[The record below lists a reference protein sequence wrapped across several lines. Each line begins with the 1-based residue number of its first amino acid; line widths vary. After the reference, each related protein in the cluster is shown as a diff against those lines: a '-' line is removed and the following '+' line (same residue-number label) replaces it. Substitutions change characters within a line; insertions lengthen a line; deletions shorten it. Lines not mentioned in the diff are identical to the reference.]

1 MAISTNLI
9 KSFQLS
15 ALTTALA
22 LAGCGGG
29 GGNDTLPPPVKTG
42 TVSVTNPSTG
52 TDSTTT
58 TNLASVKKVQ
68 LVSTSSDFYMN
79 VGDSVELTVYALNSN
94 NIGVASV
101 PVSVQITDPSVT
113 GVFSGISPNLVT
125 DDTGKAVIKL
135 DIKSLTNDQKN
146 YLKQNGLVVT
156 TTVGKVSTSKT
167 LKGTDVSTTT
177 PTPTVTV
184 TNLLLISDSQNITLV
199 KGTKI
204 NVTAL
209 AVDKDNNIIPN
220 TTIDFNIGNSVLSGI
235 FANSNLSVLTNDRGE
250 ANLELELK
258 SLSNEQIS
266 YLLNTGLTINSTAR
280 TGSVA
285 SNTIN
290 LKGVEQGSTT
300 TKLDVQKVNL
310 TTPKPNFNVQV
321 GEKFTVTASVLNSSN
336 TGLGGVPVQFKL
348 DDPSA
353 TGVYAVSDTSNVV
366 TNASGEA
373 TIELEVKSEAAKA
386 KLLSQ
391 GINIT
396 ATAKNTTGT
405 TPVPVTG
412 SVKLYGVDPTVDSNI
427 AKVAR
432 VGLSTT
438 AANNTFDL
446 TVGNTFTVTA
456 NVVDSGQGALAN
468 VPVTFTL
475 PGLDQ
480 TGIANLSGSTVKT
493 DSEGKATIN
502 LSISSLNAT
511 QRDYLLKNGLQINAS
526 VPNGTPVSPLKLNTK
541 QVSSETDI
549 NSISVIADSDNILMA
564 AGSTVKITAMALDK
578 NFGGLANQ
586 TLTVTIPNPS
596 ATGVF
601 NITGSTIT
609 TDSKGEATLTLQVK
623 STLTAAQKQALANG
637 LIVNVTSANG
647 KTGQIKLT
655 AKSVNDVVANSVTLT
670 SNVNNIPLTV
680 GSQFTV
686 TATVNDAQNGV
697 IANAPVTFSLPS
709 LASYGVASLSASTI
723 STNAQGQAI
732 ITLQVQSLTDAQ
744 KQALLSG
751 FTINA
756 TSNGKQATPLTL
768 KGVDPITRFDVKAV
782 KVTSPVTKFN
792 VQIGERF
799 TVTASVLN
807 GNNTGIG
814 GTPVQF
820 TLDDP
825 ALTGIYS
832 VSDTSNIIT
841 NAKGEASIEL
851 EVKSEAA
858 KQLLLTKGVTI
869 KATAKNTQGTT
880 AIDVTGATTVLGVD
894 PTVSNNVAKV
904 SKALLVSSVNPF
916 ELAVGNKISVTAVIA
931 DASNGKLDGVPVSF
945 VLPALD
951 QTGIANLSGST
962 VTTNSNGEAVINLE
976 IKSLTAT
983 QRSYLATNGLV
994 VKATVPNGTTI
1005 APLKISAKDVA
1016 TPATV
1021 ETVSV
1026 TADSN
1031 NIIMAAGSHVKVTAV
1046 ALDKNFGGLK
1056 GQVLTVNIPNP
1067 SLTGVYN
1074 LSGST
1079 ITTDE
1084 KGEAVID
1091 LEVKSPL
1098 TEAQKQA
1105 LTSGLNITVTSQNGK
1120 RGDIKLAAKAV
1131 NEVSVSSVTLTGDN
1145 IPLIIGSQVK
1155 VKATVLD
1162 AQRGVIKN
1170 APVTFNLPD
1179 FATTGVASLSSSTVL
1194 TDDKGEAII
1203 VLEVKSLTDAQKQAL
1218 LNGFTI
1224 NATSNGKA
1232 APALTLK
1239 GVDTSIQ
1246 RFDIKAVKVNSP
1258 ISKFNVKTGE
1268 RFTVTASVLNGN
1280 NTGIGGAPVQFKLE
1294 DPSVTGVYAVS
1305 DTSNII
1311 TNASGE
1317 ATIELEVK
1325 SEAAKARLLSQGVKI
1340 TATAKNTMGATATNV
1355 AGSLSVLGIDPT
1367 VSANVAKAS
1376 KASLVSTIN
1385 PFDLTVGTTFSVS
1398 AAVTDSNGGKLS
1410 DVPVSFV
1417 LPDLESSGIANL
1429 SGSTVNTDSNGQAT
1443 INLKIISL
1451 SAAQRAYLLNSG
1463 FVVKA
1468 NVANVASITPLKIAA
1483 KNTVVVDNT
1492 IESIALTA
1500 DNNNNIIM
1508 AAGSKVKI
1516 TAVALN
1522 KSFGAIAGQQLNV
1535 TIPNPVKTGVYNLSG
1550 STITTDAKG
1559 EAVIELEVKSTL
1571 TTAQKNELLKGLDV
1585 TVTAANG
1592 KQNVINLVAKAANE
1606 VSVSSVDLTL
1616 FDAAGNPIPP
1626 SMSLTLGEQVQVR
1639 ATVLDD
1645 QKGVIKNAP
1654 VTFYLPT
1661 FSASGVASLS
1671 PSTVLTDDKG
1681 EATITLQIK
1690 SLTDAQKKL
1699 LLAGYIIN
1707 AASNGKTAPAL
1718 TLKGV
1723 DTTSKLDVNK
1733 VNLTK
1738 SFNNFSYKVGE
1749 RFTVTASALNTANTG
1764 VGGAPV
1770 QFTLQDPSITGVYA
1784 VSDTSNVITN
1794 ASGEAILELEVKDPA
1809 KARAWGK
1816 GVNITASSINTVSG
1830 VAKVVTSPVL
1840 TVQGMEPVTNV
1851 NIAKVAQA
1859 NLTTSAV
1866 NNTFDLTV
1874 GNTFTLTANVSDA
1887 NNGKLAGVP
1896 VTFNLPGL
1904 EQTGIANL
1912 SGSTVTSDA
1921 TGKAT
1926 ISLEITSLSATQREY
1941 LLKNGF
1947 TVNATVPNGTAITP
1961 LKLNAKQV
1969 VAPDTLVNS
1978 VSVIADSNNI
1988 LMAAGSKVQLNA
2000 IALDKTFG
2008 GLANQ
2013 TLNISLPNPA
2023 TTGIYNLGNSTVTT
2037 DAKGEAIIDVGIKA
2051 ALTAAQRAALQSGI
2065 TVTVTSAN
2073 GKQGIVTLFGKA
2085 VNEAAVSSVDLS
2097 ANVTAIAL
2105 TVGSQFKVTA
2115 TVLDAQKGVVS
2126 NAPVTF
2132 NLPSRAASGVASLSP
2147 STVVTD
2153 SQGRAVITLEVE
2165 SLTDAQ
2171 KQALL
2176 NGFTVNATSNGKAAP
2191 ALTLKGVDTSI
2202 QRFDIK
2208 AVKVNSPISKFNVK
2222 TGERF
2227 TVTASVLNGN
2237 NTGIGGA
2244 PVQFKL
2250 EDPSVTGVYAVS
2262 DTSNIITNA
2271 SGEATIELE
2280 VKSEAAKA
2288 RLLSQ
2293 GISITAI
2300 AKNTMGTTPVDVS
2313 GSIKVLGVDPTVSA
2327 NTTKVAQA
2335 TLSSTTPSNSF
2346 DLTVGNSFSV
2356 TANIAD
2362 ATQGALSGVPVTF
2375 SLPGL
2380 EQTGVANLSG
2390 STVTTDAQG
2399 KATINLEIAS
2409 LTLDQRN
2416 YLLANGLVVNATVPN
2431 GTKIN
2436 PLKLTAKQ
2444 VTSVDTLV
2452 KSVSMTADSDSI
2464 LMAAGSKVKVT
2475 AVALDKNFGG
2485 IANTNLTF
2493 SLPDPATTGLYN
2505 ITGSTVKTDAKG
2517 ESVIELEIKSTLTE
2531 AQKAALLS
2539 GIKIQAVSANGAIG
2553 QATVIGKQ
2561 VNEAL
2566 VSKLTL
2572 ASNVSAIALTTGTQ
2586 FTITATALDGQNGA
2600 LANVPVTFNL
2610 PSVTQYGVVSLSPS
2624 TITTNA
2630 QGQATI
2636 TLQVQSL
2643 TDAQKQ
2649 ALLNGFTIN
2658 ATSNG
2663 KAAPALTL
2671 KGVDTSVKRL
2681 DVKSVKLTSPVNPFN
2696 IKIGERFTVTA
2707 SVLNGN
2713 NTGIGGAPVEFNLLT
2728 NPSVSGVYAVSDTSN
2743 ITTNASGEA
2752 TIELEVKSTAAKDY
2766 LIQNGISIQAVS
2778 KNTMNTT
2785 PTDVK
2790 GNITLK
2796 GIDPSA
2802 VPVEANIAL
2811 VKQGA
2816 LSSSLSNNIFDLT
2829 VGTTFDIT
2837 ATVADANQGPLSKV
2851 PVTFSLPGL
2860 ESTGIANLSG
2870 STVTTDTQ
2878 GKAVIKLRIDALSA
2892 GQRNYLL
2899 TNGLVVNATVPNGTK
2914 INPIKLSARDAGI
2927 DSVVTS
2933 IAVTADR
2940 DDILMMAGSK
2950 VHVTASAL
2958 NGNFGGV
2965 PASDLTFSIPDP
2977 ALTNVF
2983 NITGTTV
2990 KTDEKGEASIDLE
3003 VKNLL
3008 TASQKAYLQNGL
3020 KVKVTAPSGATGEI
3034 TLKAKAVNEVSID
3047 KVVLENFPNTP
3058 VVLSQGNEF
3067 IVMAHTVDA
3076 QNGAVTNAPVTFNLP
3091 DPTTTGI
3098 VSLSPSTVLTSEV
3111 AAPVEPMIGERAVII
3126 PKGTAYIRLRV
3137 IDPAKAEKL
3146 IASGYMV
3153 KAASNGNVTQ
3163 TLNVPLTKTPSQ
3175 PTVNDIAKVNLVTDV
3190 NTLTTNNGDT
3200 INVTAQVRDAK
3211 NFSLANMPVSFTL
3224 LDAAAA
3230 TGITN
3235 TTPLQATTN
3244 ANGEAV
3250 LTLKVG
3256 ALTPDQKY
3264 YLQTSGLSFKA
3275 SAGAITSSTVTLR
3288 TQEAITANSVN
3299 SLLLTSDSAIQLA
3312 IGSKVKV
3319 TALAIDKNGA
3329 VVPNAQVSFKVPT
3342 DSGLVNNTGAVVN
3355 TNANGEATI
3364 EVEIKDLAKATT
3376 ALQNGLVV
3384 TAQSGVSVGTTTVR
3398 GATSNANTQAYKLFV
3413 SPSKTILRTA
3423 TDTSTLGIKVTD
3435 TNGGIKAGVPV
3446 QLQILEG
3453 INKGITFNKASNL
3466 VTDANG
3472 FVQVD
3477 LVQSDIGLVSKL
3489 DHSAKV
3495 RVIVNDGVYQQTEQT
3510 IDFTVTG
3517 TSIKDGFIS
3526 KSVITDSL
3534 TDTITVSGVAVDG
3547 NGRPIANQSIQLLKD
3562 GAALTVPMVNTDSN
3576 GKFTFTVNSQQLGAA
3591 TDSTFDLQAR
3601 ITNANATLTSQPF
3614 SLGTLTKVTATNLSL
3629 KVSQNNQTAINNEI
3643 KVETPTTVTVDLPS
3657 TVADGTIIYLTT
3669 NKGTLGTN
3677 GETRVLVAAQNGQ
3690 AVFNNIQS
3698 KSPGVATLTV
3708 EYNGAKQLEQ
3718 DITYITDKVAK
3729 LLVQVTNTT
3738 VSVNGETKI
3747 IASVRD
3753 INDAPVKNALVEFS
3767 TVEDASGGKLS
3778 SGTALT
3784 DASGNAVVSYFA
3796 GKNATPVNGVKI
3808 STAVKSVKLGNSYLP
3823 VTGVQP
3829 QTTTFTVQNFSAWI
3843 GFAFADKVAPTT
3855 DNIYYIRAG
3864 SIFINNSIGQPAV
3877 NQEVSISVVPK
3888 TYGVGMWKFIP
3899 KVAGIPAVTDK
3910 DGVVTVPAVPE
3921 VPAKWIRQSFMGG
3934 STINGFFS
3942 CLSEDFNGNATLDRS
3957 EDLNGNGQLDAGED
3971 LNNNGKIDFAIAEDY
3986 NGDGLLTPINPITV
4000 LAPNGTQILSTQTVK
4015 TDATG
4020 KLDFSIRYAKEYAQW
4035 LTATVRVTTKV
4046 DGSEFSQER
4055 DISLPV
4061 LDDDVITEDNKGIR
4075 PNTLSPFGTLVSSTM
4090 LPYCSFSANN

>member
-156 TTVGKVSTSKT
+156 TTVGTVSTSKT
-167 LKGTDVSTTT
+167 LKGTDVNTTT

-184 TNLLLISDSQNITLV
+184 SNLLLISDSQNIALV
-199 KGTKI
+199 KGTKV

-310 TTPKPNFNVQV
+310 TTPKPKFNVQV
-321 GEKFTVTASVLNSSN
+321 GEKFTVTASVLNSLN

-348 DDPSA
+348 DDPSM

-405 TPVPVTG
+405 SPVDVTN
-412 SVKLYGVDPTVDSNI
+412 KLNILGKDPAFNENI
-427 AKVAR
+427 TKVSK
-432 VGLSTT
+432 VGLSSNLT
-438 AANNTFDL
+438 NNEFDL

-456 NVVDSGQGALAN
+456 NVLDASQGALAN

-480 TGIANLSGSTVKT
+480 TGIANLSGSTVTT
-493 DSEGKATIN
+493 DAQGKATIN
-502 LSISSLNAT
+502 LSLTSLNAT
-511 QRDYLLKNGLQINAS
+511 QRSYLMSNGLTVNAS
-526 VPNGTPVSPLKLNTK
+526 VANGTSVAPIKLSAKQSSTLPVTVES
-541 QVSSETDI
+541 VS
-549 NSISVIADSDNILMA
+549 VVADSDNILMT
-564 AGSTVKITAMALDK
+564 AGSTVKVTAIALDK

-586 TLTVTIPNPS
+586 TLMVKIPDPS
-596 ATGVF
+596 ATGVY
-601 NITGSTIT
+601 NITGSKIT

-623 STLTAAQKQALANG
+623 STLTTAQKQALANG

-655 AKSVNDVVANSVTLT
+655 AKAVNDVVANSVTLT

-709 LASYGVASLSASTI
+709 LASYGVASLSASTV

-744 KQALLSG
+744 KQALLGG

-820 TLDDP
+820 NLDDP

-983 QRSYLATNGLV
+983 QRSYLASNGLV

-1031 NIIMAAGSHVKVTAV
+1031 NIIMAAGSKVKVTAV

-1218 LNGFTI
+1218 LNGFT
-1224 NATSNGKA
+1224 
-1232 APALTLK
+1232 
-1239 GVDTSIQ
+1239 V
-1246 RFDIKAVKVNSP
+1246 
-1258 ISKFNVKTGE
+1258 
-1268 RFTVTASVLNGN
+1268 
-1280 NTGIGGAPVQFKLE
+1280 
-1294 DPSVTGVYAVS
+1294 
-1305 DTSNII
+1305 
-1311 TNASGE
+1311 
-1317 ATIELEVK
+1317 
-1325 SEAAKARLLSQGVKI
+1325 
-1340 TATAKNTMGATATNV
+1340 
-1355 AGSLSVLGIDPT
+1355 
-1367 VSANVAKAS
+1367 
-1376 KASLVSTIN
+1376 
-1385 PFDLTVGTTFSVS
+1385 
-1398 AAVTDSNGGKLS
+1398 
-1410 DVPVSFV
+1410 
-1417 LPDLESSGIANL
+1417 
-1429 SGSTVNTDSNGQAT
+1429 
-1443 INLKIISL
+1443 
-1451 SAAQRAYLLNSG
+1451 
-1463 FVVKA
+1463 
-1468 NVANVASITPLKIAA
+1468 
-1483 KNTVVVDNT
+1483 
-1492 IESIALTA
+1492 
-1500 DNNNNIIM
+1500 
-1508 AAGSKVKI
+1508 
-1516 TAVALN
+1516 
-1522 KSFGAIAGQQLNV
+1522 
-1535 TIPNPVKTGVYNLSG
+1535 
-1550 STITTDAKG
+1550 
-1559 EAVIELEVKSTL
+1559 
-1571 TTAQKNELLKGLDV
+1571 
-1585 TVTAANG
+1585 
-1592 KQNVINLVAKAANE
+1592 
-1606 VSVSSVDLTL
+1606 
-1616 FDAAGNPIPP
+1616 
-1626 SMSLTLGEQVQVR
+1626 
-1639 ATVLDD
+1639 
-1645 QKGVIKNAP
+1645 
-1654 VTFYLPT
+1654 
-1661 FSASGVASLS
+1661 
-1671 PSTVLTDDKG
+1671 
-1681 EATITLQIK
+1681 
-1690 SLTDAQKKL
+1690 
-1699 LLAGYIIN
+1699 
-1707 AASNGKTAPAL
+1707 
-1718 TLKGV
+1718 
-1723 DTTSKLDVNK
+1723 
-1733 VNLTK
+1733 
-1738 SFNNFSYKVGE
+1738 
-1749 RFTVTASALNTANTG
+1749 
-1764 VGGAPV
+1764 
-1770 QFTLQDPSITGVYA
+1770 
-1784 VSDTSNVITN
+1784 
-1794 ASGEAILELEVKDPA
+1794 
-1809 KARAWGK
+1809 
-1816 GVNITASSINTVSG
+1816 
-1830 VAKVVTSPVL
+1830 
-1840 TVQGMEPVTNV
+1840 
-1851 NIAKVAQA
+1851 
-1859 NLTTSAV
+1859 
-1866 NNTFDLTV
+1866 
-1874 GNTFTLTANVSDA
+1874 
-1887 NNGKLAGVP
+1887 
-1896 VTFNLPGL
+1896 
-1904 EQTGIANL
+1904 
-1912 SGSTVTSDA
+1912 
-1921 TGKAT
+1921 
-1926 ISLEITSLSATQREY
+1926 
-1941 LLKNGF
+1941 
-1947 TVNATVPNGTAITP
+1947 
-1961 LKLNAKQV
+1961 
-1969 VAPDTLVNS
+1969 
-1978 VSVIADSNNI
+1978 
-1988 LMAAGSKVQLNA
+1988 
-2000 IALDKTFG
+2000 
-2008 GLANQ
+2008 
-2013 TLNISLPNPA
+2013 
-2023 TTGIYNLGNSTVTT
+2023 
-2037 DAKGEAIIDVGIKA
+2037 
-2051 ALTAAQRAALQSGI
+2051 
-2065 TVTVTSAN
+2065 
-2073 GKQGIVTLFGKA
+2073 
-2085 VNEAAVSSVDLS
+2085 
-2097 ANVTAIAL
+2097 
-2105 TVGSQFKVTA
+2105 
-2115 TVLDAQKGVVS
+2115 
-2126 NAPVTF
+2126 
-2132 NLPSRAASGVASLSP
+2132 
-2147 STVVTD
+2147 
-2153 SQGRAVITLEVE
+2153 
-2165 SLTDAQ
+2165 
-2171 KQALL
+2171 
-2176 NGFTVNATSNGKAAP
+2176 
-2191 ALTLKGVDTSI
+2191 
-2202 QRFDIK
+2202 
-2208 AVKVNSPISKFNVK
+2208 
-2222 TGERF
+2222 
-2227 TVTASVLNGN
+2227 
-2237 NTGIGGA
+2237 
-2244 PVQFKL
+2244 
-2250 EDPSVTGVYAVS
+2250 
-2262 DTSNIITNA
+2262 
-2271 SGEATIELE
+2271 
-2280 VKSEAAKA
+2280 
-2288 RLLSQ
+2288 
-2293 GISITAI
+2293 
-2300 AKNTMGTTPVDVS
+2300 
-2313 GSIKVLGVDPTVSA
+2313 
-2327 NTTKVAQA
+2327 
-2335 TLSSTTPSNSF
+2335 
-2346 DLTVGNSFSV
+2346 
-2356 TANIAD
+2356 
-2362 ATQGALSGVPVTF
+2362 
-2375 SLPGL
+2375 
-2380 EQTGVANLSG
+2380 
-2390 STVTTDAQG
+2390 
-2399 KATINLEIAS
+2399 
-2409 LTLDQRN
+2409 
-2416 YLLANGLVVNATVPN
+2416 
-2431 GTKIN
+2431 
-2436 PLKLTAKQ
+2436 
-2444 VTSVDTLV
+2444 
-2452 KSVSMTADSDSI
+2452 
-2464 LMAAGSKVKVT
+2464 
-2475 AVALDKNFGG
+2475 
-2485 IANTNLTF
+2485 
-2493 SLPDPATTGLYN
+2493 
-2505 ITGSTVKTDAKG
+2505 
-2517 ESVIELEIKSTLTE
+2517 
-2531 AQKAALLS
+2531 
-2539 GIKIQAVSANGAIG
+2539 
-2553 QATVIGKQ
+2553 
-2561 VNEAL
+2561 
-2566 VSKLTL
+2566 
-2572 ASNVSAIALTTGTQ
+2572 
-2586 FTITATALDGQNGA
+2586 
-2600 LANVPVTFNL
+2600 
-2610 PSVTQYGVVSLSPS
+2610 
-2624 TITTNA
+2624 
-2630 QGQATI
+2630 
-2636 TLQVQSL
+2636 
-2643 TDAQKQ
+2643 
-2649 ALLNGFTIN
+2649 N

-2785 PTDVK
+2785 PADVT
-2790 GNITLK
+2790 GNTTLK

-2816 LSSSLSNNIFDLT
+2816 LSTSLSNNIFDLT

-2878 GKAVIKLRIDALSA
+2878 GKAVIKLRIDSLSKT
-2892 GQRNYLL
+2892 QRNYLL
-2899 TNGLVVNATVPNGTK
+2899 TNGLVVNATVPNGTQ
-2914 INPIKLSARDAGI
+2914 INPIKLTARDAGI
-2927 DSVVTS
+2927 DSVITS

-2965 PASDLTFSIPDP
+2965 AASDLTFSIPDP

-3020 KVKVTAPSGATGEI
+3020 KVKVTAPSGAVGEI

-3153 KAASNGNVTQ
+3153 KAVSNGNVTQ
-3163 TLNVPLTKTPSQ
+3163 TLNVPLTKTASQ

-3275 SAGAITSSTVTLR
+3275 TAGAITSSTVTLR

-3299 SLLLTSDSAIQLA
+3299 TLLLTSDSAIQLA
-3312 IGSKVKV
+3312 LGSKVKV

-3398 GATSNANTQAYKLFV
+3398 SATSNANTEAYKLFV
-3413 SPSKTILRTA
+3413 SPSKTTLRTA
-3423 TDTSTLGIKVTD
+3423 TDTATLGIKVTD
-3435 TNGGIKAGVPV
+3435 TKGGIKAGIPV
-3446 QLQILEG
+3446 QIQIAEG
-3453 INKGITFNKASNL
+3453 LDKGITFDKSSNL

-3472 FVQVD
+3472 YVQVN
-3477 LVQSDIGLVSKL
+3477 VIQSDIGLISKL
-3489 DHSAKV
+3489 DHTAKV
-3495 RVIVNDGVYQQTEQT
+3495 KVIVNDGVYQQVEQT

-3517 TSIKDGFIS
+3517 THIKDTFIS
-3526 KSVITDSL
+3526 KSVITDSAS
-3534 TDTITVSGVAVDG
+3534 DTVIVSGVAVDG
-3547 NGRPIANQSIQLLKD
+3547 NDKPIANQSIQLLND
-3562 GAALTVPMVNTDSN
+3562 GTALAVTPVATDTN
-3576 GKFTFTVNSQQLGAA
+3576 GKFTFTLNGSQLPTA
-3591 TDSTFDLQAR
+3591 TTNFNLQAR
-3601 ITNANATLTSQPF
+3601 IIDANNPNLVSQPYN
-3614 SLGTLTKVTATNLSL
+3614 LGSLTKVSETNLSL
-3629 KVSQNNQTAINNEI
+3629 
-3643 KVETPTTVTVDLPS
+3643 TVTQNGIVGDEVKVDTPATIIIDLPN
-3657 TVADGTIIYLTT
+3657 TVANDTTIYLTT
-3669 NKGTLGTN
+3669 NKGTLGSN
-3677 GETRVLVAAQNGQ
+3677 NESRVSTTAQGGK
-3690 AVFNNIQS
+3690 AIFNNLSSI
-3698 KSPGVATLTV
+3698 SPGVATLTV
-3708 EYNGAKQLEQ
+3708 EYNGAKQLEKN
-3718 DITYITDKVAK
+3718 ITFITDKVTK
-3729 LLVQVTNTT
+3729 VLTQVINTT
-3738 VSVNGETKI
+3738 VSTNGETKI
-3747 IASVRD
+3747 IATVRD
-3753 INDAPVKNALVEFS
+3753 DKDAPVKNAIVDFTLLQ
-3767 TVEDASGGKLS
+3767 DASSGKLS
-3778 SGTALT
+3778 TGTAIT
-3784 DASGNAVVSYFA
+3784 DEAGNAIISYFA
-3796 GKNATPVNGVKI
+3796 GSTPTPVNGVKVQARVQYFKLNNQLLPI
-3808 STAVKSVKLGNSYLP
+3808 STTPTY
-3823 VTGVQP
+3823 QP
-3829 QTTTFTVQNFSAWI
+3829 QDVSFTVQNFSAWI
-3843 GFAFADKVAPTT
+3843 GFAFADKVAPTA

-3877 NQEVSISVVPK
+3877 NQEVSISIVPK
-3888 TYGVGMWKFIP
+3888 TYGVGLWKFIA
-3899 KVAGIPAVTDK
+3899 KVP
-3910 DGVVTVPAVPE
+3910 GVAAIPE
-3921 VPAKWIRQSFMGG
+3921 VKDPTTGAITTVGKDAIPEQPAKWITQSFMNG
-3934 STINGFFS
+3934 SPLSGTFN
-3942 CLSEDFNGNATLDRS
+3942 CLSEDFNRNATLDTS
-3957 EDLNGNGQLDAGED
+3957 
-3971 LNNNGKIDFAIAEDY
+3971 EDY
-3986 NGDGLLTPINPITV
+3986 NGDGMLTPLNPITV

-4020 KLDFSIRYAKEYAQW
+4020 KLDFSIRYGKEYAQW

-4055 DISLPV
+4055 DIYLPV

-4075 PNTLSPFGTLVSSTM
+4075 PNTISPFGTLVSSTM
-4090 LPYCSFSANN
+4090 LPYCSFSPSN

>member
-135 DIKSLTNDQKN
+135 HIKSLTNDQKN

-156 TTVGKVSTSKT
+156 TTVGTVSTSKT
-167 LKGTDVSTTT
+167 LKGTDVNTTT

-184 TNLLLISDSQNITLV
+184 SNLLLISDSQNIALV
-199 KGTKI
+199 KGTKV

-258 SLSNEQIS
+258 SLSDEQIS

-310 TTPKPNFNVQV
+310 TTPKTNFDVKV

-564 AGSTVKITAMALDK
+564 AGSTVKVTAMALDK

-586 TLTVTIPNPS
+586 TLTVKIPDPS
-596 ATGVF
+596 ATGVY

-623 STLTAAQKQALANG
+623 STLTAAQKQALTNG
-637 LIVNVTSANG
+637 LTVNVTSANG

-655 AKSVNDVVANSVTLT
+655 AKAVNDVVANSVTLT

-709 LASYGVASLSASTI
+709 LASYGVASLSASTV

-756 TSNGKQATPLTL
+756 TSNGKPATPLTL

-880 AIDVTGATTVLGVD
+880 AVDVTGATTVLGVD

-1098 TEAQKQA
+1098 TDAQKQA

-1218 LNGFTI
+1218 LNGFT
-1224 NATSNGKA
+1224 
-1232 APALTLK
+1232 
-1239 GVDTSIQ
+1239 V
-1246 RFDIKAVKVNSP
+1246 
-1258 ISKFNVKTGE
+1258 
-1268 RFTVTASVLNGN
+1268 
-1280 NTGIGGAPVQFKLE
+1280 
-1294 DPSVTGVYAVS
+1294 
-1305 DTSNII
+1305 
-1311 TNASGE
+1311 
-1317 ATIELEVK
+1317 
-1325 SEAAKARLLSQGVKI
+1325 
-1340 TATAKNTMGATATNV
+1340 
-1355 AGSLSVLGIDPT
+1355 
-1367 VSANVAKAS
+1367 
-1376 KASLVSTIN
+1376 
-1385 PFDLTVGTTFSVS
+1385 
-1398 AAVTDSNGGKLS
+1398 
-1410 DVPVSFV
+1410 
-1417 LPDLESSGIANL
+1417 
-1429 SGSTVNTDSNGQAT
+1429 
-1443 INLKIISL
+1443 
-1451 SAAQRAYLLNSG
+1451 
-1463 FVVKA
+1463 
-1468 NVANVASITPLKIAA
+1468 
-1483 KNTVVVDNT
+1483 
-1492 IESIALTA
+1492 
-1500 DNNNNIIM
+1500 
-1508 AAGSKVKI
+1508 
-1516 TAVALN
+1516 
-1522 KSFGAIAGQQLNV
+1522 
-1535 TIPNPVKTGVYNLSG
+1535 
-1550 STITTDAKG
+1550 
-1559 EAVIELEVKSTL
+1559 
-1571 TTAQKNELLKGLDV
+1571 
-1585 TVTAANG
+1585 
-1592 KQNVINLVAKAANE
+1592 
-1606 VSVSSVDLTL
+1606 
-1616 FDAAGNPIPP
+1616 
-1626 SMSLTLGEQVQVR
+1626 
-1639 ATVLDD
+1639 
-1645 QKGVIKNAP
+1645 
-1654 VTFYLPT
+1654 
-1661 FSASGVASLS
+1661 
-1671 PSTVLTDDKG
+1671 
-1681 EATITLQIK
+1681 
-1690 SLTDAQKKL
+1690 
-1699 LLAGYIIN
+1699 
-1707 AASNGKTAPAL
+1707 
-1718 TLKGV
+1718 
-1723 DTTSKLDVNK
+1723 
-1733 VNLTK
+1733 
-1738 SFNNFSYKVGE
+1738 
-1749 RFTVTASALNTANTG
+1749 
-1764 VGGAPV
+1764 
-1770 QFTLQDPSITGVYA
+1770 
-1784 VSDTSNVITN
+1784 
-1794 ASGEAILELEVKDPA
+1794 
-1809 KARAWGK
+1809 
-1816 GVNITASSINTVSG
+1816 
-1830 VAKVVTSPVL
+1830 
-1840 TVQGMEPVTNV
+1840 
-1851 NIAKVAQA
+1851 
-1859 NLTTSAV
+1859 
-1866 NNTFDLTV
+1866 
-1874 GNTFTLTANVSDA
+1874 
-1887 NNGKLAGVP
+1887 
-1896 VTFNLPGL
+1896 
-1904 EQTGIANL
+1904 
-1912 SGSTVTSDA
+1912 
-1921 TGKAT
+1921 
-1926 ISLEITSLSATQREY
+1926 
-1941 LLKNGF
+1941 
-1947 TVNATVPNGTAITP
+1947 
-1961 LKLNAKQV
+1961 
-1969 VAPDTLVNS
+1969 
-1978 VSVIADSNNI
+1978 
-1988 LMAAGSKVQLNA
+1988 
-2000 IALDKTFG
+2000 
-2008 GLANQ
+2008 
-2013 TLNISLPNPA
+2013 
-2023 TTGIYNLGNSTVTT
+2023 
-2037 DAKGEAIIDVGIKA
+2037 
-2051 ALTAAQRAALQSGI
+2051 
-2065 TVTVTSAN
+2065 
-2073 GKQGIVTLFGKA
+2073 
-2085 VNEAAVSSVDLS
+2085 
-2097 ANVTAIAL
+2097 
-2105 TVGSQFKVTA
+2105 
-2115 TVLDAQKGVVS
+2115 
-2126 NAPVTF
+2126 
-2132 NLPSRAASGVASLSP
+2132 
-2147 STVVTD
+2147 
-2153 SQGRAVITLEVE
+2153 
-2165 SLTDAQ
+2165 
-2171 KQALL
+2171 
-2176 NGFTVNATSNGKAAP
+2176 
-2191 ALTLKGVDTSI
+2191 
-2202 QRFDIK
+2202 
-2208 AVKVNSPISKFNVK
+2208 
-2222 TGERF
+2222 
-2227 TVTASVLNGN
+2227 
-2237 NTGIGGA
+2237 
-2244 PVQFKL
+2244 
-2250 EDPSVTGVYAVS
+2250 
-2262 DTSNIITNA
+2262 
-2271 SGEATIELE
+2271 
-2280 VKSEAAKA
+2280 
-2288 RLLSQ
+2288 
-2293 GISITAI
+2293 
-2300 AKNTMGTTPVDVS
+2300 
-2313 GSIKVLGVDPTVSA
+2313 
-2327 NTTKVAQA
+2327 
-2335 TLSSTTPSNSF
+2335 
-2346 DLTVGNSFSV
+2346 
-2356 TANIAD
+2356 
-2362 ATQGALSGVPVTF
+2362 
-2375 SLPGL
+2375 
-2380 EQTGVANLSG
+2380 
-2390 STVTTDAQG
+2390 
-2399 KATINLEIAS
+2399 
-2409 LTLDQRN
+2409 
-2416 YLLANGLVVNATVPN
+2416 
-2431 GTKIN
+2431 
-2436 PLKLTAKQ
+2436 
-2444 VTSVDTLV
+2444 
-2452 KSVSMTADSDSI
+2452 
-2464 LMAAGSKVKVT
+2464 
-2475 AVALDKNFGG
+2475 
-2485 IANTNLTF
+2485 
-2493 SLPDPATTGLYN
+2493 
-2505 ITGSTVKTDAKG
+2505 
-2517 ESVIELEIKSTLTE
+2517 
-2531 AQKAALLS
+2531 
-2539 GIKIQAVSANGAIG
+2539 
-2553 QATVIGKQ
+2553 
-2561 VNEAL
+2561 
-2566 VSKLTL
+2566 
-2572 ASNVSAIALTTGTQ
+2572 
-2586 FTITATALDGQNGA
+2586 
-2600 LANVPVTFNL
+2600 
-2610 PSVTQYGVVSLSPS
+2610 
-2624 TITTNA
+2624 
-2630 QGQATI
+2630 
-2636 TLQVQSL
+2636 
-2643 TDAQKQ
+2643 
-2649 ALLNGFTIN
+2649 N

-2752 TIELEVKSTAAKDY
+2752 TIELEVKSTTAKDY

-2785 PTDVK
+2785 PTDVE

-2796 GIDPSA
+2796 GIDPAA

-2829 VGTTFDIT
+2829 VGATFDIA

-2878 GKAVIKLRIDALSA
+2878 GKAVIKLRIDSLSKT
-2892 GQRNYLL
+2892 QRDYLL
-2899 TNGLVVNATVPNGTK
+2899 TNGLVVNATVPNGTQ
-2914 INPIKLSARDAGI
+2914 INPIKLTARDAGI
-2927 DSVVTS
+2927 DSVITS

-2965 PASDLTFSIPDP
+2965 AASDLTFSIPDP

-3008 TASQKAYLQNGL
+3008 TVSQKAYLQNGL

-3137 IDPAKAEKL
+3137 IDPDKAEKL

-3153 KAASNGNVTQ
+3153 KAVSNGNVTQ
-3163 TLNVPLTKTPSQ
+3163 TLNVPLTKTASQ

-3275 SAGAITSSTVTLR
+3275 TAGAITSSTVTLR

-3299 SLLLTSDSAIQLA
+3299 TLLLTSDSAIQLA
-3312 IGSKVKV
+3312 VGSKVKV
-3319 TALAIDKNGA
+3319 TALAMDKNGA

-3376 ALQNGLVV
+3376 ALQNGVV
-3384 TAQSGVSVGTTTVR
+3384 IYAQSGTSAATTTVR
-3398 GATSNANTQAYKLFV
+3398 GATSNANTEAYKLFV
-3413 SPSKTILRTA
+3413 SPSKTTLRTA
-3423 TDTSTLGIKVTD
+3423 TDTATLGIKVTD
-3435 TNGGIKAGVPV
+3435 TKGGIKAGIPV
-3446 QLQILEG
+3446 QIQIAEG
-3453 INKGITFNKASNL
+3453 LDKGITFDKSSSL

-3472 FVQVD
+3472 YVQVN
-3477 LVQSDIGLVSKL
+3477 VIQSDIGLISKL
-3489 DHSAKV
+3489 DHTAKV
-3495 RVIVNDGVYQQTEQT
+3495 KVIVNDGVYQQVEQT

-3517 TSIKDGFIS
+3517 TNIKNTFIS
-3526 KSVITDSL
+3526 KSVITDSAS
-3534 TDTITVSGVAVDG
+3534 DTVIVSGVAIDG
-3547 NGRPIANQSIQLLKD
+3547 NDKPIANQSIQLLND
-3562 GAALTVPMVNTDSN
+3562 GTALAVTPVTTDTN
-3576 GKFTFTVNSQQLGAA
+3576 GKFTFTLNGSQLPTA
-3591 TDSTFDLQAR
+3591 TTNFNLQAR
-3601 ITNANATLTSQPF
+3601 IIDANNPNLVSRPYN
-3614 SLGTLTKVTATNLSL
+3614 LGSLTKVTESNLSL
-3629 KVSQNNQTAINNEI
+3629 
-3643 KVETPTTVTVDLPS
+3643 TVTQNGIVGDEVKVDTPATITIDLPD
-3657 TVADGTIIYLTT
+3657 TVTNDTIIYLTT
-3669 NKGTLGTN
+3669 NKGGRKIVTKNADGTDN
-3677 GETRVLVAAQNGQ
+3677 IRYESRVESKAQGGK
-3690 AVFNNIQS
+3690 VIFDNIES
-3698 KSPGVATLTV
+3698 ISPGVATLTV
-3708 EYNGAKQLEQ
+3708 EYNGAKQLEKN
-3718 DITYITDKVAK
+3718 ITFITDKVAK
-3729 LLVQVTNTT
+3729 VLTQVINTT
-3738 VSVNGETKI
+3738 VSTNGETKI
-3747 IASVRD
+3747 IATVRD
-3753 INDAPVKNALVEFS
+3753 DKDAPVKNAIVDFTLLQ
-3767 TVEDASGGKLS
+3767 DASSGKLS
-3778 SGTALT
+3778 TGTAIT
-3784 DASGNAVVSYFA
+3784 DDAGNAIISYFS
-3796 GKNATPVNGVKI
+3796 GSTPTPVNGVKVQARVQYIKLNNQLLPI
-3808 STAVKSVKLGNSYLP
+3808 STTPNY
-3823 VTGVQP
+3823 QP
-3829 QTTTFTVQNFSAWI
+3829 QDVSFTVQNLSAWI
-3843 GFAFADKVAPTT
+3843 GFAFADKVAPTA

-3888 TYGVGMWKFIP
+3888 TYGVGMWQFIA
-3899 KVAGIPAVTDK
+3899 KVP
-3910 DGVVTVPAVPE
+3910 GVAAIPE
-3921 VPAKWIRQSFMGG
+3921 VKDPTTGAITTVGKDAIPEQPAKWITQSFMNG
-3934 STINGFFS
+3934 SLWSGTFS
-3942 CLSEDFNGNATLDRS
+3942 CLSEDFNKNATLDS
-3957 EDLNGNGQLDAGED
+3957 G
-3971 LNNNGKIDFAIAEDY
+3971 EDY
-3986 NGDGLLTPINPITV
+3986 NGDGMLTPLNPITV
-4000 LAPNGTQILSTQTVK
+4000 LAPNGTQILSTQIMK
-4015 TDATG
+4015 TDSTG
-4020 KLDFSIRYAKEYAQW
+4020 KLDFSIRYGKEYAEW
-4035 LTATVRVTTKV
+4035 MTATVRVTTKV

-4055 DISLPV
+4055 DINLPV

-4075 PNTLSPFGTLVSSTM
+4075 PNRLSPFGTLVSSTM
-4090 LPYCSFSANN
+4090 LPYCSFLANN

>member
-113 GVFSGISPNLVT
+113 GVYSGISRNLVT

-167 LKGTDVSTTT
+167 LKGTDVNTTT

-184 TNLLLISDSQNITLV
+184 SNLLLISDSQNITLV
-199 KGTKI
+199 KGTKV

-310 TTPKPNFNVQV
+310 TTPKLNFNVQV

-348 DDPSA
+348 DDPST

-412 SVKLYGVDPTVDSNI
+412 SIKLYGVDPTIDSNI

-564 AGSTVKITAMALDK
+564 AGSTVKVTAIALDK

-596 ATGVF
+596 ATGVY

-609 TDSKGEATLTLQVK
+609 TDSKGEAIFNLQIK
-623 STLTAAQKQALANG
+623 SALTAAQKQALANG
-637 LIVNVTSANG
+637 LVVDITAANG
-647 KTGQIKLT
+647 KTGQIKLS
-655 AKSVNDVVANSVTLT
+655 AKAVNDVVVSNVNLT
-670 SNVNNIPLTV
+670 SNVTNIPLSV

-686 TATVNDAQNGV
+686 TANVSDAQNGT
-697 IANAPVTFSLPS
+697 IANSPVTFNLPS
-709 LASYGVASLSASTI
+709 LADYGVTSLSPSTI
-723 STNAQGQAI
+723 ITDDKGQAI
-732 ITLQVQSLTDAQ
+732 ITLQVQSLTDTQRAN
-744 KQALLSG
+744 LLKG

-756 TSNGKQATPLTL
+756 TANGKVAPALTL
-768 KGVDPITRFDVKAV
+768 TGMDTIKRFDVKAV
-782 KVTSPVTKFN
+782 NLSSPISKFN
-792 VQIGERF
+792 IKTGERF
-799 TVTASVLN
+799 TVTASVL
-807 GNNTGIG
+807 GANNTGIG
-814 GTPVQF
+814 GAPVEF
-820 TLDDP
+820 TIDNP
-825 ALTGIYS
+825 SLTGVYA
-832 VSDTSNIIT
+832 VSDTSNVIT
-841 NAKGEASIEL
+841 NVNGEATIEL

-858 KQLLLTKGVTI
+858 KQLLLTDGVTI
-869 KATAKNTQGTT
+869 TAIAKNTLNNPPADISGKKTILGT
-880 AIDVTGATTVLGVD
+880 D
-894 PTVSNNVAKV
+894 PTLSANIAKV

-916 ELAVGNKISVTAVIA
+916 DLTVGNKLSITASIA
-931 DASNGKLDGVPVSF
+931 DANNGKLDGVPVSF
-945 VLPALD
+945 TLPDLD
-951 QTGIANLSGST
+951 KTGIANLSGST
-962 VTTNSNGEAVINLE
+962 IVTNANGEAIINLE
-976 IKSLTAT
+976 IKSLSAD
-983 QRSYLATNGLV
+983 QRNYLLTNGLT
-994 VKATVPNGTTI
+994 VKATVPNGTVI
-1005 APLKISAKDVA
+1005 SPLQLSAKSVT
-1016 TPATV
+1016 TPDNTIDSI
-1021 ETVSV
+1021 SV

-1031 NIIMAAGSHVKVTAV
+1031 NIIMAAGS
-1046 ALDKNFGGLK
+1046 
-1056 GQVLTVNIPNP
+1056 
-1067 SLTGVYN
+1067 
-1074 LSGST
+1074 
-1079 ITTDE
+1079 
-1084 KGEAVID
+1084 
-1091 LEVKSPL
+1091 
-1098 TEAQKQA
+1098 
-1105 LTSGLNITVTSQNGK
+1105 
-1120 RGDIKLAAKAV
+1120 R
-1131 NEVSVSSVTLTGDN
+1131 
-1145 IPLIIGSQVK
+1145 
-1155 VKATVLD
+1155 
-1162 AQRGVIKN
+1162 
-1170 APVTFNLPD
+1170 
-1179 FATTGVASLSSSTVL
+1179 
-1194 TDDKGEAII
+1194 
-1203 VLEVKSLTDAQKQAL
+1203 
-1218 LNGFTI
+1218 
-1224 NATSNGKA
+1224 
-1232 APALTLK
+1232 
-1239 GVDTSIQ
+1239 
-1246 RFDIKAVKVNSP
+1246 
-1258 ISKFNVKTGE
+1258 
-1268 RFTVTASVLNGN
+1268 
-1280 NTGIGGAPVQFKLE
+1280 
-1294 DPSVTGVYAVS
+1294 
-1305 DTSNII
+1305 
-1311 TNASGE
+1311 
-1317 ATIELEVK
+1317 
-1325 SEAAKARLLSQGVKI
+1325 
-1340 TATAKNTMGATATNV
+1340 
-1355 AGSLSVLGIDPT
+1355 
-1367 VSANVAKAS
+1367 
-1376 KASLVSTIN
+1376 
-1385 PFDLTVGTTFSVS
+1385 
-1398 AAVTDSNGGKLS
+1398 
-1410 DVPVSFV
+1410 
-1417 LPDLESSGIANL
+1417 
-1429 SGSTVNTDSNGQAT
+1429 
-1443 INLKIISL
+1443 
-1451 SAAQRAYLLNSG
+1451 
-1463 FVVKA
+1463 
-1468 NVANVASITPLKIAA
+1468 
-1483 KNTVVVDNT
+1483 
-1492 IESIALTA
+1492 
-1500 DNNNNIIM
+1500 
-1508 AAGSKVKI
+1508 
-1516 TAVALN
+1516 
-1522 KSFGAIAGQQLNV
+1522 
-1535 TIPNPVKTGVYNLSG
+1535 
-1550 STITTDAKG
+1550 
-1559 EAVIELEVKSTL
+1559 
-1571 TTAQKNELLKGLDV
+1571 
-1585 TVTAANG
+1585 
-1592 KQNVINLVAKAANE
+1592 
-1606 VSVSSVDLTL
+1606 
-1616 FDAAGNPIPP
+1616 
-1626 SMSLTLGEQVQVR
+1626 VR
-1639 ATVLDD
+1639 
-1645 QKGVIKNAP
+1645 
-1654 VTFYLPT
+1654 
-1661 FSASGVASLS
+1661 
-1671 PSTVLTDDKG
+1671 
-1681 EATITLQIK
+1681 
-1690 SLTDAQKKL
+1690 
-1699 LLAGYIIN
+1699 
-1707 AASNGKTAPAL
+1707 
-1718 TLKGV
+1718 
-1723 DTTSKLDVNK
+1723 
-1733 VNLTK
+1733 
-1738 SFNNFSYKVGE
+1738 
-1749 RFTVTASALNTANTG
+1749 
-1764 VGGAPV
+1764 
-1770 QFTLQDPSITGVYA
+1770 
-1784 VSDTSNVITN
+1784 
-1794 ASGEAILELEVKDPA
+1794 
-1809 KARAWGK
+1809 
-1816 GVNITASSINTVSG
+1816 
-1830 VAKVVTSPVL
+1830 
-1840 TVQGMEPVTNV
+1840 
-1851 NIAKVAQA
+1851 
-1859 NLTTSAV
+1859 
-1866 NNTFDLTV
+1866 
-1874 GNTFTLTANVSDA
+1874 
-1887 NNGKLAGVP
+1887 
-1896 VTFNLPGL
+1896 
-1904 EQTGIANL
+1904 
-1912 SGSTVTSDA
+1912 
-1921 TGKAT
+1921 
-1926 ISLEITSLSATQREY
+1926 
-1941 LLKNGF
+1941 
-1947 TVNATVPNGTAITP
+1947 
-1961 LKLNAKQV
+1961 
-1969 VAPDTLVNS
+1969 
-1978 VSVIADSNNI
+1978 
-1988 LMAAGSKVQLNA
+1988 
-2000 IALDKTFG
+2000 
-2008 GLANQ
+2008 
-2013 TLNISLPNPA
+2013 
-2023 TTGIYNLGNSTVTT
+2023 
-2037 DAKGEAIIDVGIKA
+2037 
-2051 ALTAAQRAALQSGI
+2051 
-2065 TVTVTSAN
+2065 
-2073 GKQGIVTLFGKA
+2073 
-2085 VNEAAVSSVDLS
+2085 
-2097 ANVTAIAL
+2097 
-2105 TVGSQFKVTA
+2105 
-2115 TVLDAQKGVVS
+2115 
-2126 NAPVTF
+2126 
-2132 NLPSRAASGVASLSP
+2132 
-2147 STVVTD
+2147 
-2153 SQGRAVITLEVE
+2153 
-2165 SLTDAQ
+2165 
-2171 KQALL
+2171 
-2176 NGFTVNATSNGKAAP
+2176 
-2191 ALTLKGVDTSI
+2191 
-2202 QRFDIK
+2202 
-2208 AVKVNSPISKFNVK
+2208 
-2222 TGERF
+2222 
-2227 TVTASVLNGN
+2227 
-2237 NTGIGGA
+2237 
-2244 PVQFKL
+2244 
-2250 EDPSVTGVYAVS
+2250 
-2262 DTSNIITNA
+2262 
-2271 SGEATIELE
+2271 
-2280 VKSEAAKA
+2280 
-2288 RLLSQ
+2288 
-2293 GISITAI
+2293 
-2300 AKNTMGTTPVDVS
+2300 
-2313 GSIKVLGVDPTVSA
+2313 
-2327 NTTKVAQA
+2327 
-2335 TLSSTTPSNSF
+2335 
-2346 DLTVGNSFSV
+2346 
-2356 TANIAD
+2356 
-2362 ATQGALSGVPVTF
+2362 
-2375 SLPGL
+2375 
-2380 EQTGVANLSG
+2380 
-2390 STVTTDAQG
+2390 
-2399 KATINLEIAS
+2399 
-2409 LTLDQRN
+2409 
-2416 YLLANGLVVNATVPN
+2416 
-2431 GTKIN
+2431 
-2436 PLKLTAKQ
+2436 
-2444 VTSVDTLV
+2444 
-2452 KSVSMTADSDSI
+2452 
-2464 LMAAGSKVKVT
+2464 VT

-2485 IANTNLTF
+2485 IKGQNLTVNI
-2493 SLPDPATTGLYN
+2493 PNPALTGVFNLSGSSVTTDDKGEAIIDLE
-2505 ITGSTVKTDAKG
+2505 VKT
-2517 ESVIELEIKSTLTE
+2517 TLTD
-2531 AQKAALLS
+2531 AQKAALLN
-2539 GIKIQAVSANGAIG
+2539 GLNVTVAAQNGRQGVINLAAKAANEVSVSTVNLTGSNIPLTIG
-2553 QATVIGKQ
+2553 SQVKVVATV
-2561 VNEAL
+2561 
-2566 VSKLTL
+2566 
-2572 ASNVSAIALTTGTQ
+2572 
-2586 FTITATALDGQNGA
+2586 LDDQKGVVKNT
-2600 LANVPVTFNL
+2600 PVTFTL
-2610 PSVTQYGVVSLSPS
+2610 PSFADTGVASLSAS
-2624 TITTNA
+2624 TVLTDDKGEA
-2630 QGQATI
+2630 VI
-2636 TLQVQSL
+2636 TLEVKSF

-2649 ALLNGFTIN
+2649 ALLSGFTIN

-2785 PTDVK
+2785 PADVT

-2796 GIDPSA
+2796 GVDPSS

-2811 VKQGA
+2811 VKQSV

-2878 GKAVIKLRIDALSA
+2878 GKAVIKLRIDSLSKT
-2892 GQRNYLL
+2892 QRDYLL

-3153 KAASNGNVTQ
+3153 TAVSNGNVTQ
-3163 TLNVPLTKTPSQ
+3163 TLNVPLTKTAAQ
-3175 PTVNDIAKVNLVTDV
+3175 PTVNDIAEVNLVTDV

-3275 SAGAITSSTVTLR
+3275 TAGAITSSTVTLR

-3355 TNANGEATI
+3355 TNANGEAII
-3364 EVEIKDLAKATT
+3364 ELEVKSLTDAQKTL
-3376 ALQNGLVV
+3376 LQNGVVV
-3384 TAQSGVSVGTTTVR
+3384 TAQSGVSVGTTTIV
-3398 GATSNANTQAYKLFV
+3398 NASSQSATQAYNVFV
-3413 SPSKTILRTA
+3413 SKSKDELRTGNDSLSM
-3423 TDTSTLGIKVTD
+3423 TIRVTD
-3435 TNGGIKAGVPV
+3435 INGGIKANVPV
-3446 QLQILEG
+3446 YLQILEDG
-3453 INKGITFNKASNL
+3453 IARGLSFNKVSTLKTDDKGL
-3466 VTDANG
+3466 VT
-3472 FVQVD
+3472 VD
-3477 LVQSDIGLVSKL
+3477 LSQNDIGLVSRLNGTGKI
-3489 DHSAKV
+3489 S
-3495 RVIVNDGVYQQTEQT
+3495 VIVNDGVYRAEKEEVTIPITGTT
-3510 IDFTVTG
+3510 IDNLFVSNKEISATTNS
-3517 TSIKDGFIS
+3517 TISATALDGSGKPFANTKVELLLS
-3526 KSVITDSL
+3526 DKSLATPKFYTTD
-3534 TDTITVSGVAVDG
+3534 A
-3547 NGRPIANQSIQLLKD
+3547 Q
-3562 GAALTVPMVNTDSN
+3562 
-3576 GKFTFTVNSQQLGAA
+3576 GKFTFTVSQAELGGQATKYPLSVKLFGTNSQGVEISSSPIA
-3591 TDSTFDLQAR
+3591 
-3601 ITNANATLTSQPF
+3601 LTE
-3614 SLGTLTKVTATNLSL
+3614 L
-3629 KVSQNNQTAINNEI
+3629 KVVSQTETKLEVSANNVLMANNEI
-3643 KVETPTTVTVDLPS
+3643 MVNTTGQITILRPKDKNGFAIPNYVPDSDPNKDAENRKRATV
-3657 TVADGTIIYLTT
+3657 YLST
-3669 NKGTLGTN
+3669 NKGTLNGQGTRVEGLVQQRTNNEGVLENYVNFTISSPVANTANLVLEYNGEQVFTDSISFLTADVKKLLLQIERTTLSTN
-3677 GETRVLVAAQNGQ
+3677 GETNV
-3690 AVFNNIQS
+3690 I
-3698 KSPGVATLTV
+3698 ATV
-3708 EYNGAKQLEQ
+3708 K
-3718 DITYITDKVAK
+3718 D
-3729 LLVQVTNTT
+3729 
-3738 VSVNGETKI
+3738 S
-3747 IASVRD
+3747 
-3753 INDAPVKNALVEFS
+3753 NDLPVKNAIVEFS
-3767 TVEDASGGKLS
+3767 LVQDASGGRLEKGYAITDD
-3778 SGTALT
+3778 SGYAIVKYYSGRTPTANDAVQIRTTVNSIQVNGNVRTVTPLT
-3784 DASGNAVVSYFA
+3784 SEIKTLTVQT
-3796 GKNATPVNGVKI
+3796 NAT
-3808 STAVKSVKLGNSYLP
+3808 
-3823 VTGVQP
+3823 
-3829 QTTTFTVQNFSAWI
+3829 FI
-3843 GFAFADKVAPTT
+3843 GFGFADKIRQHP
-3855 DNIYYIRAG
+3855 DGRNIYYVYDG
-3864 SIFINNSIGQPAV
+3864 SIFVNNNISQPAT
-3877 NQEVSISVVPK
+3877 NQPVSVSIIPVQYLLGEYYV
-3888 TYGVGMWKFIP
+3888 IP
-3899 KVAGIPAVTDK
+3899 KIPAVPEVK
-3910 DGVVTVPAVPE
+3910 DDPNTAQDESSPAVPE
-3921 VPAKWIRQSFMGG
+3921 VPAKWGIRHYDSWGVTTPGAVM
-3934 STINGFFS
+3934 
-3942 CLSEDFNGNATLDRS
+3942 CLNEDA
-3957 EDLNGNGQLDAGED
+3957 
-3971 LNNNGKIDFAIAEDY
+3971 NNNGILDALEDANQ
-3986 NGDGLLTPINPITV
+3986 NGRLDPINPAT
-4000 LAPNGTQILSTQTVK
+4000 ILSASGTELVNGQTMM

-4020 KLDFSIRYAKEYAQW
+4020 KLDFSIRYTKESAGW
-4035 LTATVRVTTKV
+4035 WIGMIKVTTKV
-4046 DGSEFSQER
+4046 NGTEFVEYRTITLPTAEEDVSEP
-4055 DISLPV
+4055 DATPPL
-4061 LDDDVITEDNKGIR
+4061 R
-4075 PNTLSPFGTLVSSTM
+4075 PNWISPFGLRTQFNGYKYINNN
-4090 LPYCSFSANN
+4090 PYCY